1 MIGIRKKLQQQ
12 QMANIVELVG
22 ANRKIYKKENN
33 LELFN
38 DVYLACISALPS
50 VLWVP
55 SVL

>member
-38 DVYLACISALPS
+38 DVYLACINDQ
-50 VLWVP
+50 VMYM
-55 SVL
+55 